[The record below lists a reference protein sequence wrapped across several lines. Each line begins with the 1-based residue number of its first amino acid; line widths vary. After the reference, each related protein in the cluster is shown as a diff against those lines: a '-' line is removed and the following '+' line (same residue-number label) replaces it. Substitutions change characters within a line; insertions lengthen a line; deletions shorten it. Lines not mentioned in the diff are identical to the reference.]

1 MDTQALIDQLTAL
14 PDVEAQRRLIEEHVD
29 LLDEE
34 VANALN
40 YTPQGGEVVV
50 TTGAEVKEGWI
61 WATVT
66 VTDTGIGVPAEEL
79 PYIFESF
86 FRGEEPRL
94 KQIPGTGLGLAIVKE
109 IVELHGGHVTVESPA
124 TVLQTGEGSV
134 GSAFTVW
141 LPLAG

>member
-79 PYIFESF
+79 PYI
-86 FRGEEPRL
+86 
-94 KQIPGTGLGLAIVKE
+94 PGRDT
-109 IVELHGGHVTVESPA
+109 
-124 TVLQTGEGSV
+124 
-134 GSAFTVW
+134 
-141 LPLAG
+141 